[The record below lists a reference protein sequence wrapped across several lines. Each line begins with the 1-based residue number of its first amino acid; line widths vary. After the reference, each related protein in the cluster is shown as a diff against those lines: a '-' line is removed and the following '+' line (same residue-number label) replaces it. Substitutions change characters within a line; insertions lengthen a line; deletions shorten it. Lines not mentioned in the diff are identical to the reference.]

1 MYQEIL
7 IATDGSELASVAAE
21 QGLAVA
27 EQLGANV
34 HVLSIIDDGS
44 HSGGVRD
51 HRRDDFREAVE
62 RVADSAAERDVVAE
76 TAVRNGR
83 PHREI
88 LAYADEHTVDLLVL
102 GTHGRTGVRRWILGS
117 VATSVLRES
126 RRPVLT
132 VSTTATDIPRRFDD
146 VLVATDERHGADGAI
161 DHGIAL
167 AEAYGATIHALYVVD
182 DTVSRLPAV
191 LEEFERQGSRATA
204 TVETRA
210 ATRGLDTIRAI
221 ERGVPHSEIVEYADA
236 RSIDLLVVGTEG
248 RTGLDRLAFGSVS
261 QRVVG
266 SASVPVLTV
275 RSVEER

>member
-7 IATDGSELASVAAE
+7 IATDGSDLASIAAD

-34 HVLSIIDDGS
+34 HVLSVADDGS
-44 HSGGVRD
+44 HSRSVRY
-51 HRRDDFREAVE
+51 HRRNDHREAVE
-62 RVADSAAERDVVAE
+62 RIADSAAERDVVAE
-76 TAVRNGR
+76 VAVRDGR

-88 LAYADEHTVDLLVL
+88 LAYADEYAVDLLVL

-132 VSTTATDIPRRFDD
+132 VSTTATGLPRRFDD
-146 VLVATDERHGADGAI
+146 ILIATDGRHGADAAI
-161 DHGIAL
+161 DRGIAL
-167 AEAYGATIHALYVVD
+167 ADAYGATVHALYVVD
-182 DTVSRLPAV
+182 DTISRLPAV
-191 LEEFERQGSRATA
+191 LEEFERLGSRATA
-204 TVETRA
+204 NVETRA
-210 ATRGLDTIRAI
+210 TTRGLDAIRAI

-248 RTGLDRLAFGSVS
+248 RTGLDRLAVGSVS

-266 SASVPVLTV
+266 SASAPF
-275 RSVEER
+275 